1 MFKKQKYFFKKQKKK
16 KNKTKTANL
25 KPLGITPQKNR
36 ILFSLF
42 LLMNE
47 AVDC

>member
-25 KPLGITPQKNR
+25 GITPQKNR